1 MARVPRAKAIRP
13 SNTVRPTST
22 HVTSWKSTDSR
33 SPSSTSED
41 ADSDTE
47 RQRFRQGWF
56 HSARVRPAGFRGGVT
71 WTLRHRGPSR
81 RPDPLRPR
89 PLWQVERDGYRGCCA
104 GPAAPPPSYG
114 TWWSWCERLLGKT
127 GAAASH
133 AEANALAPP
142 SLDGRVPRGRPRRS
156 WTPSPSPEVLDPFVE
171 RHPGR

>member
-71 WTLRHRGPSR
+71 WTLRHRGRHVGLIPYGRGRCGRWSATVPRVLR
-81 RPDPLRPR
+81 RPGRPSA
-89 PLWQVERDGYRGCCA
+89 VVRDVVVLASACSARR
-104 GPAAPPPSYG
+104 APPPCRG
-114 TWWSWCERLLGKT
+114 HRPP
-127 GAAASH
+127 
-133 AEANALAPP
+133 APP
-142 SLDGRVPRGRPRRS
+142 LARREGPPR
-156 WTPSPSPEVLDPFVE
+156 PSPEVLDPFVE